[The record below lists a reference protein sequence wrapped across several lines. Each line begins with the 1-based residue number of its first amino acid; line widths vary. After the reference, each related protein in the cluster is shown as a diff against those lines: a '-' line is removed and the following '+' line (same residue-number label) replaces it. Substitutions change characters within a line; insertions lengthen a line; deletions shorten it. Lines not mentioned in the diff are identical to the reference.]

1 VSTIKILMAMF
12 LPNGRA
18 HSDFHRGTAKQQM
31 DIGIGETFV
40 SLQHIDLMGAPD
52 PRQLPQR

>member
-1 VSTIKILMAMF
+1 MAMF

-18 HSDFHRGTAKQQM
+18 HSDFHRWTGKRQM

-40 SLQHIDLMGAPD
+40 SLQHIEPM
-52 PRQLPQR
+52 